1 MGSLLVE
8 AGEGRGRRR
17 RFCVSEQG
25 SMVVVRLAG
34 RWWGRIR
41 VFSTLQIILTAPV
54 VSPELGVRLR
64 IVMVQLP
71 LGDLVAVLF
80 ACTAV

>member
-1 MGSLLVE
+1 M
-8 AGEGRGRRR
+8 
-17 RFCVSEQG
+17 SEQG
-25 SMVVVRLAG
+25 SIVVVRLAG

>member
-1 MGSLLVE
+1 
-8 AGEGRGRRR
+8 
-17 RFCVSEQG
+17 
-25 SMVVVRLAG
+25 MVVVRLTG

-54 VSPELGVRLR
+54 VLPELGLRLR
-64 IVMVQLP
+64 IVMVPLP
-71 LGDLVAVLF
+71 LGGLMAFLTGDLVAVLL